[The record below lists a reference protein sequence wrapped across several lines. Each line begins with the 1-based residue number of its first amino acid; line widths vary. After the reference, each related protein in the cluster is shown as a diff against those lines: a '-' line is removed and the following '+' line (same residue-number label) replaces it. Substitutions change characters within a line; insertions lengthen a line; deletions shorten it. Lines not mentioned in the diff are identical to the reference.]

1 MNSAITEIHSLTLL
15 HVNVH
20 KSNCV
25 VRTNTAFPDYSVV
38 QKITDQGRACFLKL
52 ILKKNKLRNTIIF

>member
-52 ILKKNKLRNTIIF
+52 ILKKLN